1 MIIMKNTLPY
11 LLYFMV
17 LFLPLNG
24 TGMEL
29 SDSTRHVLEEVDA
42 AIVSKTVY
50 QEQRERDI
58 LQLRKQLSAKQNP
71 EEQYRLCGDLF
82 GKYLHYQADSA
93 FSYVQ
98 QRERLL
104 PELNRA
110 PLQAEV
116 YINMAEVMGV
126 MGMYTESM
134 LDLEEVDSRQL
145 DKKLLAYYYHTSRAF
160 YGWAADYTA
169 HPKAKQLLLE
179 RTDAF
184 RDSILSLDNPPTPDR
199 EIVLAEKELLKHRTD
214 EAIALLESY
223 RCGEKDLKHKAFL
236 HYTFAEAYSQK
247 GDIDKQT
254 YHLAKSALCD
264 LYQAVREYASLQ
276 KLAKLM
282 YDEGDYERAYQY
294 LNCSME
300 DAVACNARLR
310 FLEVTEF
317 YPIIDRAY
325 QDQLRDKHVLTRNMF
340 ISVSVLAFLLI
351 IATGYLYYWM
361 KKLQQMRRHLY
372 ETNQQLVSANER
384 LEDAGRIKEVY
395 IARYLDKCVGYLE
408 KQEQYRRSLEK
419 LAMASKIDELF
430 KTIRSEEFL
439 RDERKAFYY
448 EFDKSFLDLF
458 PHFIEDFNELLS
470 EEGKIFLRK
479 NELLNTE
486 LRIFALIRLGVTD
499 SNRIAHFLG
508 YSLATVYNY
517 RSKLRN
523 KAVGDK
529 DSFEQRVMRL

>member
-134 LDLEEVDSRQL
+134 LDLEKVDSRQL

-179 RTDAF
+179 QTDAF
-184 RDSILSLDNPPTPDR
+184 RDSPLTIPQPPT
-199 EIVLAEKELLKHRTD
+199 
-214 EAIALLESY
+214 
-223 RCGEKDLKHKAFL
+223 G
-236 HYTFAEAYSQK
+236 
-247 GDIDKQT
+247 
-254 YHLAKSALCD
+254 KSCS
-264 LYQAVREYASLQ
+264 R
-276 KLAKLM
+276 K
-282 YDEGDYERAYQY
+282 R
-294 LNCSME
+294 NC
-300 DAVACNARLR
+300 
-310 FLEVTEF
+310 
-317 YPIIDRAY
+317 
-325 QDQLRDKHVLTRNMF
+325 
-340 ISVSVLAFLLI
+340 
-351 IATGYLYYWM
+351 
-361 KKLQQMRRHLY
+361 
-372 ETNQQLVSANER
+372 
-384 LEDAGRIKEVY
+384 
-395 IARYLDKCVGYLE
+395 
-408 KQEQYRRSLEK
+408 
-419 LAMASKIDELF
+419 
-430 KTIRSEEFL
+430 
-439 RDERKAFYY
+439 
-448 EFDKSFLDLF
+448 
-458 PHFIEDFNELLS
+458 
-470 EEGKIFLRK
+470 
-479 NELLNTE
+479 
-486 LRIFALIRLGVTD
+486 
-499 SNRIAHFLG
+499 
-508 YSLATVYNY
+508 
-517 RSKLRN
+517 
-523 KAVGDK
+523 
-529 DSFEQRVMRL
+529 